1 MKTRRTISAKPSPRR
16 AFTVVEII
24 LALGI
29 LAVAMVL
36 IGRIGVNSLRERTR
50 SANRQVA
57 AEMAANVLEAA
68 RAVPWEALNDMWAA
82 DQRLPELVTERLR
95 QAKLTVRVEPEK
107 DRPLVKR
114 VTVEVAWVLPEG
126 TTRTT
131 RLVGLFSPR
140 TFAKAGGKP

>member
-1 MKTRRTISAKPSPRR
+1 MPPARR

-36 IGRIGVNSLRERTR
+36 IARIGVNSLRERQR
-50 SANRQVA
+50 SANRQIA

-68 RAVPWEALNDMWAA
+68 RAISWDALNEKWAA
-82 DQRLPELVTERLR
+82 EQRLPEEVTERLR
-95 QAKLTVRVEPEK
+95 QASLTVRVEPDKE
-107 DRPLVKR
+107 RPLVKR

-131 RLVGLFSPR
+131 RLAGLFSPR
-140 TFAKAGGKP
+140 AFTKDGGKP